1 MVSLKEEL
9 LVGAG
14 LVQGCA
20 DGMAQLA
27 AAGDREEMLQCYW
40 DRIDFC
46 LAKNFPT
53 KECLKEHFG
62 GMLHKRGIYIDERVV
77 IEGGDVVLLGACE
90 AECCLERY
98 VVSRLY
104 VKHDSRVVIRAR
116 DHAFV
121 MVDAL
126 DDAVVEVHC
135 EGEAKVVVNL
145 YARATAVADG
155 DGYAKVVHKNKETY
169 DL

>member
-1 MVSLKEEL
+1 MVFLKEEL
-9 LVGAG
+9 LAGAG

-27 AAGDREEMLQCYW
+27 AAGDKEEMLQCYW

-53 KECLKEHFG
+53 KEYLKEHFD
-62 GMLHKRGIYIDERVV
+62 GMLHERGIYIDERVE
-77 IEGGDVVLLGACE
+77 IAGGNAVLLGACE
-90 AECCLERY
+90 AECGVEKY
-98 VVSRLY
+98 AVSRLY
-104 VKHDSRVVIRAR
+104 VKHDSRVVIWAR

-126 DDAVVEVHC
+126 DDGGRGALRGRVESGGEPVRLGHGGGGRGRLR
-135 EGEAKVVVNL
+135 EGG
-145 YARATAVADG
+145 T
-155 DGYAKVVHKNKETY
+155 
-169 DL
+169 